1 MDTTDA
7 NQHYITES
15 FVKRRFGKNGS
26 IERYDLKWD
35 SWNTKHSPKF
45 VFAGTGYTQLL
56 VDGEPA
62 DNTLEKSFGDIENQL
77 QQIYPVL
84 DAAAKQEKLLVDMD
98 IHKNLCLYCAYL
110 YHLSPFSKANSPALY
125 AMSLDLDLQHGNV
138 QHLQELQMAERDI
151 SNMQKLHSQGWKFIV
166 TGDNYLQW
174 TFRVQFVRN
183 ANYKAKLFFENTKW
197 TVYNSPIEL
206 PISDIALIDYPEA
219 NKATLFILPIAPQLV
234 LIGRLEHGT
243 PPPTY
248 TDSVIYGNSLK
259 TESAEDVL
267 DIICFSAL
275 RTIVSK
281 NRMDIKAI
289 RERAAK
295 KNIAFTKV
303 MDLESTLLAG
313 KKIFSPRT
321 FRLLPV
327 KKDEYAKFIH
337 SFVQPPDGRGNMRK

>member
-1 MDTTDA
+1 MDIIDA

-15 FVKRRFGKNGS
+15 FVKRRFGHNGS

-56 VDGEPA
+56 VDGEPV

-77 QQIYPVL
+77 QYIYPAL
-84 DAAAKQEKLLVDMD
+84 DEAAKRDKLPIDKE
-98 IHKNLCLYCAYL
+98 IYRNLCLYCAYL

-125 AMSLDLDLQHGNV
+125 VMSLDLDLQHGNV
-138 QHLQELQMAERDI
+138 KHLQELKMTEPDI
-151 SNMQKLHSQGWKFIV
+151 STMQRLHSQGWKFIV
-166 TGDNYLQW
+166 AADNYLLW
-174 TFRVQFVRN
+174 TFRVQFIRN
-183 ANYKAKLFFENTKW
+183 AIYKAKLFFENTKW

-206 PISDIALIDYPEA
+206 PISDIALIDYPEP
-219 NKATLFILPIAPQLV
+219 NKATLFILPITPHLV

-248 TDSVIYGNSLK
+248 TDSIIYGKTLT
-259 TESAEDVL
+259 TESAEDVQ

-275 RTIVSK
+275 TTIVAK
-281 NRMDIKAI
+281 NRMNIKAI

-295 KNIAFTKV
+295 KKIAFTKV
-303 MDLESTLLAG
+303 MDLDSTLLAG
-313 KKIFSPRT
+313 TKPFNPNT

-327 KKDEYAKFIH
+327 KKDEYVKFIH
-337 SFVQPPDGRGNMRK
+337 SFIQPPDWRGN